1 MTNKL
6 KANYFDSSKSAPS
19 VTTYSI
25 PLILLSSIFTLI
37 LTFTS
42 VFYLIVVKY
51 SEALDVGEVLQLTFY
66 SLMHLLGFFQ
76 KELNWLDWFYLLD
89 NDKQRE
95 FIIATSLAGFLSL
108 LACFIA
114 GKWAYKKSYQSSE
127 RKISGASRYE
137 NKEAI
142 NKLSKALKED
152 YKFAGTGLPIH
163 PKLNLPKNRESQNI
177 LVLGQIGAGKTQI
190 IAPIVKDI
198 IDRKAKSVVFDYKG
212 DFTEWFAS
220 YEQVMIIAPWL
231 KSSIVWSIGKDI
243 KDKHS
248 ALLFATSVIPKNDK
262 DPMWSNA
269 GQIILTGGCLFLIK
283 KHGENWGW
291 KKLSDLL
298 NSPTDIL
305 KAKLQQVLPEA
316 AKLVD
321 PNSKTSQSILL
332 TMYSYVRPIHDLA
345 LAWGDAKG
353 GISLKNWV
361 KDKGNKTTLIINQNQ
376 QYEQLSK
383 SLAELVLNLI
393 SHELLSLSDS
403 NKREFYFCLDE
414 TAHLNFDI
422 AKTVSVARS
431 KGARFIVGIQ
441 DLGLLS
447 KQYTQEEINAFSS
460 MIGTLI
466 VLRVGAVGD
475 SITKLS
481 KALGEQQFE
490 RLNPSF
496 DKEGKSTF
504 SWQRLSLPVVAET
517 ELLNLPQAN
526 KKNGVTG
533 FISIAGTDIVGKL
546 TWPLTILPKIKFD
559 NQPAEW
565 VIGGST
571 NSKAEKTSLTKKNK
585 ARNKKVNLSE
595 LDDAFADDKQGGD
608 TND

>member
-6 KANYFDSSKSAPS
+6 KANHIDSYKSAPS
-19 VTTYSI
+19 VVSYSI
-25 PLILLSSIFTLI
+25 PLILLCSMSALI
-37 LTFTS
+37 LTFMS
-42 VFYLIVVKY
+42 AFYFIAIKYYKIVNI
-51 SEALDVGEVLQLTFY
+51 DDIGGLTY
-66 SLMHLLGFFQ
+66 CSLVYLLGLSQ
-76 KELNWLDWFYLLD
+76 HESGWLDWFHQL
-89 NDKQRE
+89 NNTQQNK
-95 FIIATSLAGFLSL
+95 FIIITGVVSLLSL
-108 LACFIA
+108 ISSFMA
-114 GKWAYKKSYQSSE
+114 GKWGYKKSHQSSE

-142 NKLSKALKED
+142 NELSKALKED
-152 YKFAGTGLPIH
+152 YKFTGSGLPIH
-163 PKLNLPKNRESQNI
+163 PKLNLPKNREAQNI

-190 IAPIVKDI
+190 IAPMVKNIVE
-198 IDRKAKSVVFDYKG
+198 RKAKSVIFDYKG

-220 YEQVMIIAPWL
+220 YEQVMVIAPWS
-231 KSSIVWSIGKDI
+231 KNSVVWSISKDI

-248 ALLFATSVIPKNDK
+248 ALLFATSIIPKNEK

-269 GQIILTGGCLFLIK
+269 GQIILTGCCLFLIK

-298 NSPTDIL
+298 NSSSEIL

-316 AKLVD
+316 AQLVD

-353 GISLKNWV
+353 GISLKSWV
-361 KDKGNKTTLIINQNQ
+361 RDRGNKTTLIVNQNQ

-393 SHELLSLSDS
+393 SHELLSLADS
-403 NKREFYFCLDE
+403 NEREFYYCLDE

-431 KGARFIVGIQ
+431 KGARFIIGIQ

-447 KQYTQEEINAFSS
+447 KQYTQDEINAFSS

-475 SITKLS
+475 SISKLS

-496 DKEGKSTF
+496 DQAGKASF
-504 SWQRLSLPVVAET
+504 SWQRLSLPIVAET

-533 FISIAGTDIVGKL
+533 FVSIAGTNIVAKL
-546 TWPLTILPKIKFD
+546 NWPLTILPKTKFNND
-559 NQPAEW
+559 PAEW
-565 VIGGST
+565 TIINNGTST
-571 NSKAEKTSLTKKNK
+571 KKEKTLLNKNTT
-585 ARNKKVNLSE
+585 VNLSE
-595 LDDAFADDKQGGD
+595 LDNAFIDCEQNGD
-608 TND
+608 INV